1 MYGGRFQASAKQPKN
16 YHGDGAAFQC
26 VLAVLCSCVDIG
38 TLCPN
43 MSSLKTHNEQGQN
56 VLYSKRMKK
65 TGNFE
70 PEQAEKDGTEMTP
83 EQKFERFF
91 IELVTSMYQ
100 ENGLS
105 HSDFG
110 RAVFGEKSGVRI
122 WGGVR
127 SAKRERDI
135 TLAEVLKIA
144 KALNVELPTLI
155 FKAYERAKE
164 KDILS

>member
-1 MYGGRFQASAKQPKN
+1 
-16 YHGDGAAFQC
+16 
-26 VLAVLCSCVDIG
+26 
-38 TLCPN
+38 
-43 MSSLKTHNEQGQN
+43 
-56 VLYSKRMKK
+56 MKK
-65 TGNFE
+65 TDNFE
-70 PEQAEKDGTEMTP
+70 PEQAEKDRPEMTP

-100 ENGLS
+100 KNGLS

-135 TLAEVLKIA
+135 TLAEVLKMA

-155 FKAYERAKE
+155 FKTYERAKE
-164 KDILS
+164 KDILP